1 MTQAAK
7 QTLLLILIAA
17 TLGLAFVGF
26 ALSEGS
32 LAWFADN
39 DKVTASGLSVNAKVS
54 PNLIIAA
61 SAEELASDEIEF
73 SIDFTGMARKD
84 MVAVTHDETVADTYL
99 KYVDN
104 PHAVNSTTGNA
115 KDGMTLSFKPV
126 LAGESEKYFVD
137 YPVYIA
143 SAFAPLSVS
152 SLRASIIKP
161 VAVDDTQPYFN
172 AMSID
177 FYVGEVNAENF
188 RGTTSVADS
197 IAESINKPENMGIE
211 LLPGGATVPLNTSG
225 DYVKVIMRCYFDG
238 ALQNPETNE
247 AYINSYTVGTE
258 NVVISVSFSATDDV
272 ATE

>member
-1 MTQAAK
+1 MTQTAK
-7 QTLLLILIAA
+7 QSLLLLLIAA

-26 ALSEGS
+26 VFSEGS

-39 DKVTASGLSVNAKVS
+39 DKVSASGLSVNAKVS

-73 SIDFTGMARKD
+73 SINFTDMARKD
-84 MVAVTHDETVADTYL
+84 MIAVTHDETVADTYL

-104 PHAVNSTTGNA
+104 PHAVNSMTGNA

-126 LAGESEKYFVD
+126 LADESEKYFVD
-137 YPVYIA
+137 YTVYIA

-161 VAVDDTQPYFN
+161 VSMDENPPYFN
-172 AMSID
+172 AASID
-177 FYVGEVNAENF
+177 FYVGEISAEGY

-197 IAESINKPENMGIE
+197 IGSANGSVT
-211 LLPGGATVPLNTSG
+211 LLAGGTVPLNTEG
-225 DYVKVIMRCYFDG
+225 YIKVIMRCYFDG
-238 ALQNPETNE
+238 ALEDGAGT
-247 AYINSYTVGTE
+247 AYVNSNTVKTQG
-258 NVVISVSFSATDDV
+258 VVIGVDFV
-272 ATE
+272 ATESAKAEEN